1 MSNDDLANLAYMSN
15 RGLLETAKYA
25 AIPSNSFADNVANS
39 ALLMETV
46 ALKKEMQEI
55 KEAIKSRPVSNFTL
69 DGYGN
74 FISET
79 IENGFKKVTTHKIK
93 KPRLG

>member
-1 MSNDDLANLAYMSN
+1 
-15 RGLLETAKYA
+15 
-25 AIPSNSFADNVANS
+25 
-39 ALLMETV
+39 V